1 MLQVCSV
8 YSQLLQL
15 FSRGQFAR
23 AVKHHQAERN
33 AKGFSSWEQFVA
45 MLFCQLAHLN
55 SLREVCMGLASCE
68 SPLKHLG
75 ISFAPKKS
83 TLAYAN
89 ANRPWELYESIFMQ
103 LLEKCQTETAA
114 HSRRKF
120 RFKNKLMSLDASIIE
135 LSATMFDW
143 AKYTQQKGAI
153 KLHLLLD
160 HDGYLPS
167 FAVVTEGKYSELN
180 VARDLRLKA
189 GTILAVDR
197 GYNDYVWFRQLTRD
211 GVFFVTRMKTNT
223 VYTTVEVCAVPE
235 KGNVLSDQIVSVPSL
250 GKNGETPVL
259 FRRIEYWNADKQ
271 EILVFFTNL
280 LHLAAA
286 TVAAIYKDRWQIEL
300 FFKALKQ
307 TAKVKSFLGTSANAV
322 KTQIWTALIAMLIL
336 KYLQIKSSFGWS
348 LSNLAALLRQQLFIF
363 RDLWAWLNTPL
374 EGPPAARKL
383 CEQLPMPLM
392 W

>member
-75 ISFAPKKS
+75 ISTTPKKS

-103 LLEKCQTETAA
+103 LLEKCQMETAA
-114 HSRRKF
+114 HSCRKF
-120 RFKNKLMSLDASIIE
+120 RFKNKLMSLDGSIIE

-167 FAVVTEGKYSELN
+167 FAVVTEGKTSEIK
-180 VARDLRLKA
+180 VARTLRFA
-189 GTILAVDR
+189 PGTILAIDR
-197 GYNDYVWFRQLTRD
+197 GYIDYEWFRELTQEE
-211 GVFFVTRMKTNT
+211 VYFVTRMK
-223 VYTTVEVCAVPE
+223 E
-235 KGNVLSDQIVSVPSL
+235 K
-250 GKNGETPVL
+250 
-259 FRRIEYWNADKQ
+259 A
-271 EILVFFTNL
+271 
-280 LHLAAA
+280 
-286 TVAAIYKDRWQIEL
+286 
-300 FFKALKQ
+300 
-307 TAKVKSFLGTSANAV
+307 
-322 KTQIWTALIAMLIL
+322 
-336 KYLQIKSSFGWS
+336 
-348 LSNLAALLRQQLFIF
+348 
-363 RDLWAWLNTPL
+363 
-374 EGPPAARKL
+374 
-383 CEQLPMPLM
+383 
-392 W
+392 